1 MFLLP
6 LATAPDPS
14 IVGPG
19 RLAFA
24 VVGVLALVTALL
36 VVSMMR
42 HIRRVPP
49 EFPAPGEPVGEPDG
63 AARSERATSHDG
75 DDAAG

>member
-1 MFLLP
+1 MSV
-6 LATAPDPS
+6 AAAPDPS

-19 RLAFA
+19 RAAFA
-24 VVGVLALVTALL
+24 VVAVLALVTALL

-49 EFPAPGEPVGEPDG
+49 EFPPPADDLTEG
-63 AARSERATSHDG
+63 AAQAENRAGTGSADVR
-75 DDAAG
+75 DASD

>member
-1 MFLLP
+1 MHLLP
-6 LATAPDPS
+6 MATAPDPS

-49 EFPAPGEPVGEPDG
+49 EFPAP
-63 AARSERATSHDG
+63 AADADQGRSSAELG
-75 DDAAG
+75 GVVEE

>member
-1 MFLLP
+1 MFWLP
-6 LATAPDPS
+6 MATAPDPS

-24 VVGVLALVTALL
+24 VVAVLALVTALL

-49 EFPAPGEPVGEPDG
+49 EFPAPTPAESKGEGTADK
-63 AARSERATSHDG
+63 AA
-75 DDAAG
+75 